1 MGFLARAFR
10 RSRSISVKRI
20 AILLAAVCLA
30 LPALAGAQGYGHR
43 GGGGGAQHAQGGP
56 APGRGG
62 PGGYQRPGGGGAPYG
77 GPRGGPAYG
86 YPGARAGYPGPGPGY
101 GGARVG
107 GFRFSRGQ
115 ILPPSYRGGVI
126 SDYGRYH
133 LRRPPRG
140 YYWYRAGDDFVL
152 VAVATGMIF
161 DVIGAEGY

>member
-1 MGFLARAFR
+1 MGIAAEAAAPSTPKADRPRVGAAQAA
-10 RSRSISVKRI
+10 IS
-20 AILLAAVCLA
+20 
-30 LPALAGAQGYGHR
+30 
-43 GGGGGAQHAQGGP
+43 GP
-56 APGRGG
+56 AAAGRPMADRGADRPTAIPAPEPAIQGRG
-62 PGGYQRPGGGGAPYG
+62 
-77 GPRGGPAYG
+77 PAM
-86 YPGARAGYPGPGPGY
+86 A
-101 GGARVG
+101 ARVG